1 MPVCKSE
8 CRSLH
13 KGHHV
18 CNCKKL
24 RRRIHTVKLYIHL
37 SIYTGFRDIWLNL
50 PFSSFL
56 FSRGEREEVERVCRE
71 RLLRLQTR
79 NTRRA
84 RIREAYRL
92 LQTCANWNAMT
103 VCHEFVV
110 ACLLSVVASHFI
122 ALRGERVAPAQ
133 RKLSCTRCRGR
144 NSRFASPRRAPSFY
158 TYRCR
163 SYNYFLSSI
172 SSAEMRN
179 LTNKQKAGV

>member
-1 MPVCKSE
+1 MG
-8 CRSLH
+8 RA
-13 KGHHV
+13 
-18 CNCKKL
+18 
-24 RRRIHTVKLYIHL
+24 
-37 SIYTGFRDIWLNL
+37 
-50 PFSSFL
+50 
-56 FSRGEREEVERVCRE
+56 ERQCRE

-79 NTRRA
+79 NTRHT

-122 ALRGERVAPAQ
+122 ALRSERIAAAQ
-133 RKLSCTRCRGR
+133 QGPSCTRCRGR
-144 NSRFASPRRAPSFY
+144 YFRFASPKWAPSFY

-163 SYNYFLSSI
+163 GYNYFLSSI

-179 LTNKQKAGV
+179 LTNKQKLAFSEHCDVYLCLGS